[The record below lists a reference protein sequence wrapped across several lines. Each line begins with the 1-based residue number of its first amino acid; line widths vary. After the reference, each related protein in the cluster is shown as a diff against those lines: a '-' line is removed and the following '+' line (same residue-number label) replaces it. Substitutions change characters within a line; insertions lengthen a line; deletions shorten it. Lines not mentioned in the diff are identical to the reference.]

1 MVENICALATP
12 YGTSAISIIRCSG
25 PDTFKLINKIF
36 KGKNLTKVPTHTM
49 HFGYIVDG
57 EQIIDEVLCNVFVA
71 PKSFDGENTIE
82 INCHGGVLVTNKV
95 LSLLLRSGFRMAERG
110 EFSKRAFLN
119 KRLDLTQAEAIM
131 DVIDAKND
139 IALKVGTNSL
149 RKSTTNLIKKFRDDL
164 LDVLAKI
171 EVNIDYPEY
180 EDAVEV
186 TNNYLLPLI
195 NNMIVDMKQILK
207 NSEIS
212 NIAIHGIK
220 TAIVGKPN
228 VGKSSLLNML
238 LDEDKAIVSDIPGTT
253 RDLVEGSLNVGN
265 ITLHLVDTAGIRE
278 SVDVVEQIG
287 IERSQKAIDSAN
299 LIFLVLDSTKPL
311 DEVDNKLL
319 EMTKGKPRIIIANK
333 SDGESV
339 WKIDEAVVM
348 SAKDKT
354 GIDSLTNK
362 LHEVTNIDTLNIDEG
377 KFLANQRQI
386 DLMNKAYQHL
396 LSAKE
401 ACQMFIDVDLI
412 EIDLKQAFDYLG
424 NITGDSSPEELITA
438 LFTKFC
444 LGK

>member
-1 MVENICALATP
+1 MADDKRFRKQSIVLESGKEIVMEAKPLDKIFRFNEPAYLIFGSSGAGKSTIAMDLLHTFASQCSNI
-12 YGTSAISIIRCSG
+12 YYMTSTTESMQDSSISVIPKCFRRE
-25 PDTFKLINKIF
+25 PDINNLINVWEEI
-36 KGKNLTKVPTHTM
+36 
-49 HFGYIVDG
+49 
-57 EQIIDEVLCNVFVA
+57 
-71 PKSFDGENTIE
+71 KSFTSTI
-82 INCHGGVLVTNKV
+82 NVN
-95 LSLLLRSGFRMAERG
+95 
-110 EFSKRAFLN
+110 
-119 KRLDLTQAEAIM
+119 
-131 DVIDAKND
+131 DAQ
-139 IALKVGTNSL
+139 LFQ
-149 RKSTTNLIKKFRDDL
+149 LIKTAYKG
-164 LDVLAKI
+164 
-171 EVNIDYPEY
+171 
-180 EDAVEV
+180 DA
-186 TNNYLLPLI
+186 
-195 NNMIVDMKQILK
+195 NNMIIDMKQILK